1 MHYCGWVYNSKL
13 KNYVGNLLKNYCRRK
28 QWNYNFFFDIV
39 ELQSAILKNLSSNGM
54 DDNFL
59 KQNLI
64 AFVSDGAS
72 SMLGRV

>member
-1 MHYCGWVYNSKL
+1 MLVICL
-13 KNYVGNLLKNYCRRK
+13 RTIVGENNVIIT
-28 QWNYNFFFDIV
+28 FFFDIV
-39 ELQSAILKNLSSNGM
+39 ELQSTSAEVIKSAILKNLSSNGM